1 MKTLLPSNSSLLQK
15 SLARLAAE
23 LLVKIDT
30 DVIRE
35 SKDPQA
41 CDVSLLPWLAWENSI
56 GDAEG
61 WRFAEN
67 EHQKRRLVQGYIEK
81 HALKGTPYVI
91 RQLFRD
97 MDLGE
102 IDIVERVKAL
112 DWDGSAEFS
121 GDYYFG
127 GDAGDWACYGIKI
140 RRPITNAQA
149 EILKEMLAELAP
161 ARCKLIYLS
170 YRSDPI
176 FWDGEV
182 SFNGNYNFGAVL

>member
-1 MKTLLPSNSSLLQK
+1 MKTILPLNSSPLQR
-15 SLARLAAE
+15 ALAAVSNDV
-23 LLVKIDT
+23 LLKLDT
-30 DVIRE
+30 EVIRQ
-35 SKDPQA
+35 SKDPVRCEA
-41 CDVSLLPWLAWENSI
+41 KMLPWLAWENSI

-102 IDIVERVKAL
+102 IDIVEKVKAL
-112 DWDGSAEFS
+112 DWSGSVEFN

-140 RRPITNAQA
+140 RRPITNVQA

-182 SFNGNYNFGAVL
+182 SFDGNYNFGAVL